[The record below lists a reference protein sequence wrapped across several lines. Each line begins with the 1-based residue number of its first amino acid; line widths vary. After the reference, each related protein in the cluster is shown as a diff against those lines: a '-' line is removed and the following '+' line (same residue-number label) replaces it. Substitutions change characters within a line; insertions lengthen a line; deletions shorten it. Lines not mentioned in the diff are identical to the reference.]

1 MCADLRRYAPVLVE
15 KLILMSIMFATVI
28 IPAWN
33 QRYASPRRG
42 LVKTVKMMLLF
53 NFVYMLAYLLWW
65 PKLLWGG

>member
-1 MCADLRRYAPVLVE
+1 MCADLRRYAPILVE

-33 QRYASPRRG
+33 QRHASPRRG
-42 LVKTVKMMLLF
+42 LVKTVKMMLVF
-53 NFVYMLAYLLWW
+53 NFLYMLAYLLWW